1 MDPKK
6 VEEELRKIVQSLDKG
21 VHLEAALE
29 EEGKWAAILSK
40 GSHSDRASLS
50 GELLEGFLSR
60 GEGAKELHKALGK
73 VIGKLNRHGPEAAV
87 TAGEIIPPVFHSR
100 AARPSRGLD
109 ISPCF
114 S

>member
-29 EEGKWAAILSK
+29 EEGKWAAVLSK

-50 GELLEGFLSR
+50 R
-60 GEGAKELHKALGK
+60 GIAGRLFEPGRGREGAAQGPRQ
-73 VIGKLNRHGPEAAV
+73 GDRQAQPHGPEAAV
-87 TAGEIIPPVFHSR
+87 TAGEIIPPVFSSPRR
-100 AARPSRGLD
+100 AALARP
-109 ISPCF
+109 
-114 S
+114 